1 MNTIEMALAQL
12 GANKEM
18 AFALETAMIA
28 GGITNPLEKA
38 HFAAQMAHESSGFSR
53 LEENLNYGAD
63 RLRQVFRKYF
73 PTVELAKEYEHKP
86 IRIGS
91 RVYAN
96 RYGNGS
102 EATCDGY
109 NYRGRGII
117 MLTFKNNYKEA
128 SYGVNNSDLFVAH
141 PEAVAEPNAAAAVAV
156 WFWNKKKCGEPARQD
171 DIVAVTLKING
182 GYNGLEDRKR
192 WLVRAKQ
199 AFNLT

>member
-28 GGITNPLEKA
+28 GGITNQLEKA
-38 HFAAQMAHESSGFSR
+38 HFAAQMAHESSGFGH
-53 LEENLNYGAD
+53 LEENLNYSAE
-63 RLRQVFRKYF
+63 RLRVVFRKYF
-73 PTVELAKEYEHKP
+73 PTTELAEAYAHRP

-102 EATCDGY
+102 EVTCDGY

-117 MLTFKNNYKEA
+117 MLTFKDNYKEA
-128 SYGVNNSDLFVAH
+128 SQAINNSDLFVVH
-141 PEAVAEPNAAAAVAV
+141 PEVVAEPNVAAAVAV

-171 DIVAVTLKING
+171 DIRAVTFKING
-182 GYNGLEDRKR
+182 GYNGLEDRKQ